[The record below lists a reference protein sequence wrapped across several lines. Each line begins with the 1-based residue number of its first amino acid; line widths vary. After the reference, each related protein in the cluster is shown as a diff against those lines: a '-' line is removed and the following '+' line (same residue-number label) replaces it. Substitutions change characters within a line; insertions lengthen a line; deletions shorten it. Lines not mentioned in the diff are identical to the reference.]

1 MTYLRAHDFTIN
13 MKYLRAHDFTLNMKY
28 LKARKL
34 NESSARDN
42 LTFLTLPILTRYPEC
57 ASSHLRNKTAFSPSP
72 SSVQNDLWPE
82 VLQKFPILSFY
93 VRFLMKWHTVSVNI
107 PRGSYYSHR
116 KIYMNRI
123 YISLSSLPYNPNIMP
138 YNSINV
144 QNACISLQILLSPL
158 SPDSLPSIFFFPTT
172 FRYCPSGSPC
182 CCRRPLSQPHL
193 ICYSM
198 FSRFVLPFQLSEIR
212 FTRACSILPASSCGT
227 SYPVWQTFPLHNNT
241 SPFS

>member
-1 MTYLRAHDFTIN
+1 MC
-13 MKYLRAHDFTLNMKY
+13 
-28 LKARKL
+28 
-34 NESSARDN
+34 S
-42 LTFLTLPILTRYPEC
+42 FLPLEPDWLL
-57 ASSHLRNKTAFSPSP
+57 SFSIPRSNP
-72 SSVQNDLWPE
+72 LWAE
-82 VLQKFPILSFY
+82 VLQSFCISFALRY
-93 VRFLMKWHTVSVNI
+93 FLNEVAHGLNQNISRFLLK
-107 PRGSYYSHR
+107 RE
-116 KIYMNRI
+116 IYMNRI
-123 YISLSSLPYNPNIMP
+123 YIPLSSLPYNPNIMP